1 MSLGMAS
8 VADLEKR
15 LEELRRELVCIG
27 EMRRGSLTKRYRQ
40 CGKPN
45 CHCAQPG
52 DPGHGPSFSLTR
64 QVDGKTVTRIIP
76 AGEAVERTQAQI
88 AEYQRFRGLT
98 RELIEVSERLCQA
111 RLKRGEEP
119 VPKTAQKKLPKELPT
134 GSRTRSRETDRRCGR
149 RATGSGSPG
158 DGSAPA
164 SAPVGS
170 AEPWR
175 LISMP
180 TAPILT
186 PGTAAT
192 VGLRLVMPAAG
203 AVGLACKKRD
213 KSLLAS

>member
-76 AGEAVERTQAQI
+76 AGEAVERTQTQI

-158 DGSAPA
+158 AYAVPTRSWLFARADSADVSRISGNGEHTEKELSGNPL
-164 SAPVGS
+164 SLFCRAPT
-170 AEPWR
+170 EPFDPYR
-175 LISMP
+175 PRS
-180 TAPILT
+180 
-186 PGTAAT
+186 
-192 VGLRLVMPAAG
+192 
-203 AVGLACKKRD
+203 
-213 KSLLAS
+213 